1 MASDGRDSGEAEAE
15 RDVETVLEKDP
26 EIGAD
31 GRDTL
36 ARSLSKEED
45 MLQVQHEPDSTGPIA
60 GEKITMR
67 VGNRTTKSL
76 YVLCSIIVF

>member
-1 MASDGRDSGEAEAE
+1 MASDGRDSGAAEAE

-45 MLQVQHEPDSTGPIA
+45 MLQVQ
-60 GEKITMR
+60 
-67 VGNRTTKSL
+67 L
-76 YVLCSIIVF
+76 LVFGLAAALRFKQVVDLLR